1 MYSPYAKPIPD
12 LKLVRKNLQ
21 CTFTTLL
28 SIHLRYL
35 PTFPTVYDVM
45 GFQRYCFCSRKSAF
59 HCWLENMK
67 PFFQDENPDLSEG
80 EIMKLAMKQW
90 RETPKEEKQ
99 VWENASKASLSTLKN
114 GTNESGQG
122 DDTEVGEKKRKRNDE
137 EGNVEES
144 VQTDILAEKEN
155 ISKKVKTF
163 DKQKVSSKLEGFAF
177 SK

>member
-1 MYSPYAKPIPD
+1 
-12 LKLVRKNLQ
+12 
-21 CTFTTLL
+21 
-28 SIHLRYL
+28 
-35 PTFPTVYDVM
+35 
-45 GFQRYCFCSRKSAF
+45 
-59 HCWLENMK
+59 MK

-99 VWENASKASLSTLKN
+99 VWENTAKASLSTLKN